1 MSNQPEKSKLIID
14 SDWKEQAEREKEQL
28 AAKAEKAKPAAR
40 ELPEPDFLH
49 HCASLATQAL
59 VFLGAIIH
67 PMTGKPEFDPGQA
80 RYLIDTLDMLR
91 TKTKGNLTDE
101 ETAALGDMLNELKM
115 AWIQLTSQGP
125 NPAPGASN

>member
-1 MSNQPEKSKLIID
+1 MSDTPDKPRIIID

-40 ELPEPDFLH
+40 EMPQPDFLQ

-67 PMTGKPEFDPGQA
+67 PLSGKPEFDPEQA

-91 TKTKGNLTDE
+91 TKTKGNLDQEEATALDE
-101 ETAALGDMLNELKM
+101 MLQELKM
-115 AWIQLTSQGP
+115 AWVQLTQK
-125 NPAPGASN
+125 APGAGK